1 MKKEFVIPAL
11 LAVVIGLGSWTLI
24 KINALDSDMSAVQVQ
39 LSNNEKLLDDL
50 KNNTDK
56 IDGKLDKTED
66 KLDNKLDKV
75 DGKVDQMRIESLKAL
90 NDIKLEL
97 AKSASDSK

>member
-1 MKKEFVIPAL
+1 
-11 LAVVIGLGSWTLI
+11 
-24 KINALDSDMSAVQVQ
+24 
-39 LSNNEKLLDDL
+39 NNEKLLDDL

-97 AKSASDSK
+97 AKSSKE